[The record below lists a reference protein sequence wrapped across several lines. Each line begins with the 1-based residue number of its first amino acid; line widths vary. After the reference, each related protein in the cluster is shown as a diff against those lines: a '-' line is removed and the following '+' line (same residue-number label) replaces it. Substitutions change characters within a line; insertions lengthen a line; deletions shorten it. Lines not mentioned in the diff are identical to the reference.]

1 MTDGPLP
8 VAKALQVLQH
18 WAALGQRWQAAHA
31 ARPVSWA
38 AVQQMIEAARPLL
51 EGESTRV
58 RRLLEQSA
66 QYLHP
71 CADPL
76 LVDLGT
82 HRWLAEAREEAY
94 SDWLGW
100 VVQCL
105 GTPARVFPLF
115 GAEAL
120 IPVSQGLTVTVTRE
134 LPIPEGRLDLVI
146 ECGFIVLLV
155 VEVKKGSAEEAATA
169 KQAGYQDWSTRQMR
183 PHTQAVMLVS
193 AAEEEVYEGFRP
205 QGWGTLCQQ
214 LRRLAPQLCQ
224 EARVIE
230 AALILA
236 FVGAVEQ
243 NLLGFSSALVQRVA
257 QGHPVLLPAAIGNH
271 LAGGLPPAEETLD
284 GDPGVD
290 AR

>member
-1 MTDGPLP
+1 MTGEPLP

-18 WAALGQRWQAAHA
+18 WAALGRGWQAAHA
-31 ARPVSWA
+31 GQPVSWA
-38 AVQQMIEAARPLL
+38 AVQQLIEAARPLL
-51 EGESTRV
+51 VGESTRV
-58 RRLLEQSA
+58 RQLLEQSA
-66 QYLHP
+66 QCLHP

-82 HRWLAEAREEAY
+82 HRWLAAVREEAY

-120 IPVSQGLTVTVTRE
+120 IPVSQGLSVTVTRE
-134 LPIPEGRLDLVI
+134 LPIPGGRLDLVI
-146 ECGFIVLLV
+146 EYGPTVLLV
-155 VEVKKGSAEEAATA
+155 VEVKKGSAEGADTA
-169 KQAGYQDWSTRQMR
+169 KQAGYHGWLKCQMR

-205 QGWGTLCQQ
+205 QGWGSLCQQ

-224 EARVIE
+224 EIRVIE

-257 QGHPVLLPAAIGNH
+257 QGYPVLLPVAIGNH
-271 LAGGLPPAEETLD
+271 LAGGLPPVEETLD

-290 AR
+290 AT